1 MKYFQTKPIEEYVWE
16 LRVIEKNRAGWRE
29 GEGEGE
35 RKDVKKKREGR
46 GSLSN

>member
-35 RKDVKKKREGR
+35 RKGERDLHLY
-46 GSLSN
+46 SDII